1 MKSLGKLR
9 KIFAVGV
16 TVLMAVSLFAGCG
29 DEKKSADSGKS
40 SNAAEDI
47 AAIK

>member
-29 DEKKSADSGKS
+29 DQFER
-40 SNAAEDI
+40 I
-47 AAIK
+47 TCYR